1 MNTTI
6 FIGIVCA
13 LCAGL
18 AQALAHQVAAI
29 HAWKRIPRYVAGI
42 TIIALAF
49 APVLFYALP
58 TEVAA
63 VLYGLFWLI
72 TGASGLAT
80 WISYEADKTRRTNT
94 PSRDDLE
101 KWANAI
107 AGEHDDAA

>member
-29 HAWKRIPRYVAGI
+29 HAWKRIPRY
-42 TIIALAF
+42 
-49 APVLFYALP
+49 
-58 TEVAA
+58 
-63 VLYGLFWLI
+63 
-72 TGASGLAT
+72 
-80 WISYEADKTRRTNT
+80 EADKTRRTNT